1 MINRNAFE
9 SYLFDS
15 VVELS
20 DELAKWKERCK
31 SLEEE
36 IRSFKS
42 KLNVREEE
50 VEGLQRKVARLNI
63 VKYNYLV
70 DFVSIIF
77 DN

>member
-1 MINRNAFE
+1 MGFYKKNFIKITGHVKNNNNVT
-9 SYLFDS
+9 LFLDS

-20 DELAKWKERCK
+20 DELAKSKERCK

-63 VKYNYLV
+63 VR
-70 DFVSIIF
+70 
-77 DN
+77 